1 MMLYKLLKHSSCLR
15 QGVVVSLI
23 SGGEMAHRIEAL
35 GVRVVGLHM
44 RRGLPDISV
53 LWRLVYL
60 LRSEKFDLLS
70 TWMYHA
76 DFLGG
81 VAAWMANIPVLWNI
95 RNSDLDASKTKWTTR
110 ALVNLCGKLS
120 RVVPERII
128 SCSAAARD
136 IHVELGYQRKKFQI
150 IPNGFDLQGFK
161 PDPEARK
168 SVRAEL
174 GVPADAHLVGVV
186 ARFDPQKNHVGFL
199 DAAQHIAKA
208 RPNVHF
214 VLVGTEVT
222 WENETLRQKIED
234 SGLRARLHLLGSRT
248 DIARMMA
255 SFDVLVSSSSY
266 GEAFPNVLGEAMACG
281 VPCVATNAGDSAYI
295 VGDTGRIV
303 SVGDMH
309 ALAGS
314 VVDVLSM
321 SSTERTAVGN
331 RARARVEELFEIGQI
346 AKEYEKIFEEVRHT
360 CVA

>member
-1 MMLYKLLKHSSCLR
+1 MLYKLLQHSPSLR
-15 QGVVVSLI
+15 QSLVVTLI
-23 SGGEMAHRIEAL
+23 PGGEIASRIQML
-35 GVRVVGLHM
+35 GVRVETLNM
-44 RRGLPDISV
+44 QRRALDIFSV
-53 LWRLVYL
+53 WRLSRL
-60 LRSEKFDLLS
+60 LHAEKFELVS

-120 RVVPERII
+120 RTVPERII
-128 SCSAAARD
+128 SCSAVARD
-136 IHVELGYQRKKFQI
+136 IHVELGYQREKFQI

-161 PDPEARK
+161 PEPEARN
-168 SVRAEL
+168 SVRSEL

-234 SGLRARLHLLGSRT
+234 SGLRARLHLLGPRT
-248 DIARMMA
+248 DIARLMA
-255 SFDVLVSSSSY
+255 SFDVLVSSSLY

-281 VPCVATNAGDSAYI
+281 VPCVATDAGDSAYI

-309 ALAGS
+309 TLAGS

-331 RARARVEELFEIGQI
+331 RARARVEELFEIGRI

>member
-1 MMLYKLLKHSSCLR
+1 M
-15 QGVVVSLI
+15 
-23 SGGEMAHRIEAL
+23 
-35 GVRVVGLHM
+35 
-44 RRGLPDISV
+44 
-53 LWRLVYL
+53 
-60 LRSEKFDLLS
+60 
-70 TWMYHA
+70 
-76 DFLGG
+76 
-81 VAAWMANIPVLWNI
+81 
-95 RNSDLDASKTKWTTR
+95 
-110 ALVNLCGKLS
+110 
-120 RVVPERII
+120 
-128 SCSAAARD
+128 
-136 IHVELGYQRKKFQI
+136 
-150 IPNGFDLQGFK
+150 
-161 PDPEARK
+161 
-168 SVRAEL
+168 
-174 GVPADAHLVGVV
+174 PADAHLVGVV

-255 SFDVLVSSSSY
+255 SFDVLVSSSY